1 MNALEITRKD
11 LLLLFRD
18 RRTLSV
24 LVALPL
30 AFIAIIGS
38 STGQLFSQAGAARKI
53 KVGVVNAQQG
63 ELSDRIVQE
72 LEGIS
77 ALELSNFEDR
87 PAARTALAEDK
98 IHVLL
103 YIGPSYVA
111 RVDALEVFDLFH
123 LQQGR
128 LKHKLEYLDIA
139 VESGSFLANASELV
153 REVVFA
159 KTYQTFADTVIK
171 KDKGLA
177 LHIKRAS
184 DKSAPESEGESPEFP
199 PDPTQSLS
207 ELSSGAKNFNSIVYQ
222 TVVPGYTVMFVFFI
236 VTFMARSFIGERD
249 LGTLNRLQLA
259 PVSRPGILIGKTI
272 PFLIISLVQTALLF
286 LAGRVLFGMEWGAQ
300 PLLILPVM
308 LCTSIAATSL
318 GLMVASLVRTEAQVS
333 AYGNFLVLT
342 MAGISG
348 CMMPRNWQP
357 ELMQQLG
364 LVTPHSWALIAYDQI
379 LNRPEPEMAV
389 VVKCC
394 VILLA
399 FALGFFSIGWWRSR
413 ELE

>member
-1 MNALEITRKD
+1 MNAIQITRKD

-38 STGQLFSQAGAARKI
+38 STGQLFSQAESARKI
-53 KVGVVNAQQG
+53 KIGVVDAQRS
-63 ELSDRIVQE
+63 ELSAKIVDE
-72 LEGIS
+72 LLGIA
-77 ALELSNFEDR
+77 ALEISNYDDR

-103 YIGPSYVA
+103 YIGPTYDA
-111 RVDALEVFDLFH
+111 RVDALEAFDLFH
-123 LQQGR
+123 QKEGR
-128 LKHKLEYLDIA
+128 LKTRLDSLDIS

-159 KTYQTFADTVIK
+159 KTFQTFADTVVK
-171 KDKGLA
+171 KDKKLA
-177 LHIKRAS
+177 LQIARAS
-184 DKSAPESEGESPEFP
+184 RRSAGELEEAAQDIPV
-199 PDPTQSLS
+199 DANN
-207 ELSSGAKNFNSIVYQ
+207 LSSGAKNFNSVVYQ

-236 VTFMARSFIGERD
+236 VLFMARSFIGERD

-259 PVSRPGILIGKTI
+259 PVSRPGIMIGKTI
-272 PFLIISLVQTALLF
+272 PFVIISLVQTALLF
-286 LAGRVLFGMEWGAQ
+286 LAGRLLFGMEWGAQ
-300 PLLILPVM
+300 PLLIVPVM
-308 LCTSIAATSL
+308 LCTTIAATSL
-318 GLMVASLVRTEAQVS
+318 GLMVASIVRTEAQVS

-364 LVTPHSWALIAYDQI
+364 LVTPHAWAAHRL
-379 LNRPEPEMAV
+379 
-389 VVKCC
+389 
-394 VILLA
+394 
-399 FALGFFSIGWWRSR
+399 
-413 ELE
+413 

>member
-1 MNALEITRKD
+1 MNASQITRKD

-38 STGQLFSQAGAARKI
+38 STGQLFSEAGAARKI
-53 KVGVVNAQQG
+53 KVGVVDAQRSDQSAHVVD
-63 ELSDRIVQE
+63 ELH
-72 LEGIS
+72 GIA
-77 ALELSNFEDR
+77 ALEILTYDDR
-87 PAARTALAEDK
+87 PLARTALAEDK

-103 YIGPSYVA
+103 YIGPEYDKQVE
-111 RVDALEVFDLFH
+111 ALEVYDVLH
-123 LQQGR
+123 PEEGR
-128 LKHKLEYLDIA
+128 LVGKLKNFDMA

-153 REVVFA
+153 EIVVFA
-159 KTYQTFADTVIK
+159 KALQTIAGPVVK
-171 KDKGLA
+171 KDPKLA
-177 LHIKRAS
+177 MQILRAS
-184 DKSAPESEGESPEFP
+184 KRSVGELEAVAQELPVDSADAS
-199 PDPTQSLS
+199 T
-207 ELSSGAKNFNSIVYQ
+207 GAKNFNSIVYQ

-236 VTFMARSFIGERD
+236 VNFMARSFIGERD
-249 LGTLNRLQLA
+249 LGTLNRLLLA
-259 PVSRPGILIGKTI
+259 PVSRSGIMIGKTI
-272 PFLIISLVQTALLF
+272 PFMIISLVQTTLLF
-286 LAGRVLFGMEWGAQ
+286 LAGRLLFGMEWGAQ

-318 GLMVASLVRTEAQVS
+318 GLMVASVVRTEAQVS

-357 ELMQQLG
+357 ELMQQIG

-379 LNRPEPEMAV
+379 LNRPDPEMAV
-389 VVKCC
+389 VIKCC
-394 VILLA
+394 LILLA

-413 ELE
+413 EME